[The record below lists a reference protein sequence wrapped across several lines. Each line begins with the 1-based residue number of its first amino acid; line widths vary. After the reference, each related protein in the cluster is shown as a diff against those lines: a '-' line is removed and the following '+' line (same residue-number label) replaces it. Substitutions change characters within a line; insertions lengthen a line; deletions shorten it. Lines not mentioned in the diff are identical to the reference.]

1 MSKKTIESKN
11 PSFIQAINISNN
23 WCKDW
28 AEELISDEVLA
39 DRLSELISSRNGLR
53 GFFAYTLSDIEC
65 TLLDKLPTSLLF
77 MFIEKG
83 LPVVEITFKN
93 LIMSSAQIINH
104 KRDKNHAYKEKSE
117 IISERCT
124 FLLQSLDTKL
134 VTKEAKQIFKNIDQ
148 MGNSFDNSIKYD
160 QEQKNFIIQKINN
173 LAIKKGHN

>member
-1 MSKKTIESKN
+1 MSKKTIESKK
-11 PSFIQAINISNN
+11 PSFIQAINISND

-28 AEELISDEVLA
+28 EEELISDEVLA
-39 DRLSELISSRNGLR
+39 DQISELISSRNGLR

-65 TLLDKLPTSLLF
+65 TLLDKLPTSLLY

-104 KRDKNHAYKEKSE
+104 NRDKNHDYKEKSE

-124 FLLQSLDTKL
+124 FLLKSLDTKL
-134 VTKEAKQIFKNIDQ
+134 VTKEAKRIIKNLDQ
-148 MGNSFDNSIKYD
+148 MGNSFDSSIKYD
-160 QEQKNFIIQKINN
+160 QEQKNFIRQKINN
-173 LAIKKGHN
+173 LAIKKGHI

>member
-104 KRDKNHAYKEKSE
+104 NRDKNHDYKEKSE

-124 FLLQSLDTKL
+124 LLLQSLDTKL
-134 VTKEAKQIFKNIDQ
+134 VTKEAKRIIKNLDQ
-148 MGNSFDNSIKYD
+148 MGNSFDSSIKYD
-160 QEQKNFIIQKINN
+160 QEQKDFISQKINN
-173 LAIKKGHN
+173 LAIKKGHI

>member
-104 KRDKNHAYKEKSE
+104 NRDKNHAYKEKSE

-173 LAIKKGHN
+173 LAIKKGHI

>member
-104 KRDKNHAYKEKSE
+104 KRDKNHVYKEKSE